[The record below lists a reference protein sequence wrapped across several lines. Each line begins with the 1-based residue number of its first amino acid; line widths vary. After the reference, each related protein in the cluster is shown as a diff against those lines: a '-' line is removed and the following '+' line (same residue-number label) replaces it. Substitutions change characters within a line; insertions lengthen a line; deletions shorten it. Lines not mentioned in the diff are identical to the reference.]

1 MAIRDELD
9 LFFSDPMSS
18 ETAKD
23 GFLVLKANIHVT
35 LAMIRLRLIL
45 HREDLLNRSGAVGT
59 TSRHAAELV
68 ASDLGENVDWRHLVY
83 QDLFKAVHCIPI
95 QAVSTDPFRACSVRR
110 PKDADADGSL
120 RRTVRR
126 SWRRLGPWP

>member
-1 MAIRDELD
+1 MWGLSCESRCGEAHGWHAHGSRPEPGWEVAIRDELD

-95 QAVSTDPFRACSVRR
+95 QAVSTDPFRA
-110 PKDADADGSL
+110 
-120 RRTVRR
+120 
-126 SWRRLGPWP
+126 